1 MTASEVGHDTEQSA
15 GRMFAGLDGRLAG
28 EPDHRAPLILLN
40 QVTSGRMIWRPVL
53 AELRTLDPGRRVFTV
68 DLPGPGQSPAWASC
82 DIEKMTEKVHRAAE
96 AAELRSPVVVGHCAA
111 AVVATVYAARYPA
124 RGVINVA
131 QCLRIEPGAGLARS
145 LAAVRAARVP
155 YLFIAG
161 HELEP
166 GYQDCLDRMLPQ
178 ASVTIWPGS
187 GDFPQLAHP
196 RRFARCLAATAW
208 WGSRGAYGS
217 FGADLR
223 LLTEYATEMGKH
235 DDSTDPLRHGPAAD
249 RFRRPAH
256 LAW

>member
-1 MTASEVGHDTEQSA
+1 MTASDVGQDTKQPA
-15 GRMFAGLDGRLAG
+15 RRMFAGPADRLEG

-40 QVTSGRMIWRPVL
+40 QLTFGRTMWRPAL

-68 DLPGPGQSPAWASC
+68 DVPGPGRSPAWASC
-82 DIEKMTEKVHRAAE
+82 DIEGMTEGVHRAAE

-111 AVVATVYAARYPA
+111 ALVATVYAARYPA
-124 RGVINVA
+124 RGVVNVA
-131 QCLRIEPGAGLARS
+131 QCLRSEPGAWLARS
-145 LAAVRAARVP
+145 LAALRAARVP

-166 GYQDCLDRMLPQ
+166 GYQDGLDRLLPQ

-208 WGSRGAYGS
+208 WGRRGAYGS

-223 LLTEYATEMGKH
+223 QLIEDATEGKH
-235 DDSTDPLRHGPAAD
+235 DDSTDPLRHGPAAH
-249 RFRRPAH
+249 RFPRPAH
-256 LAW
+256 LAR